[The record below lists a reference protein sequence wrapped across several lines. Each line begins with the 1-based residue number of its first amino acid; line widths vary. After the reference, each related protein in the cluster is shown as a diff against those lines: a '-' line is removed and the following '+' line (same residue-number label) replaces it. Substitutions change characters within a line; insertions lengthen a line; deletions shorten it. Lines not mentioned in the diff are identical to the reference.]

1 MNLML
6 NVFTDF
12 WNNFV
17 ERIQI
22 PSVIIALVFAI
33 IGVALAIL
41 ARRIARVIRKTDDIK
56 DNDGCLIAFKAVG
69 LVCLFIS
76 VLIIIFRSGVL

>member
-1 MNLML
+1 MNLLL

-22 PSVIIALVFAI
+22 PAIIVALVFAI
-33 IGVALAIL
+33 VGVSFAVLG
-41 ARRIARVIRKTDDIK
+41 RRIARVIRKTDDIK
-56 DNDGCLIAFKAVG
+56 DTDNILITFKTIG
-69 LVCLFIS
+69 LVCLFVS
-76 VLIIIFRSGVL
+76 VLIIIFRSGV

>member
-1 MNLML
+1 MNLLL

-22 PSVIIALVFAI
+22 PAIIVALVFAI
-33 IGVALAIL
+33 IGVSFAVLG
-41 ARRIARVIRKTDDIK
+41 RRIARIIRKTDDIK
-56 DNDGCLIAFKAVG
+56 DTDNILITFKAIG
-69 LVCLFIS
+69 LVCLFVS
-76 VLIIIFRSGVL
+76 VLIIIFRSGV

>member
-1 MNLML
+1 MKLL

-12 WNNFV
+12 WNNFI
-17 ERIQI
+17 ERMQI
-22 PSVIIALVFAI
+22 PSIIVALAFAVV
-33 IGVALAIL
+33 GVALAVL
-41 ARRIARVIRKTDDIK
+41 ARRIARVIRKTNDIK

-69 LVCLFIS
+69 LVCLFVS

>member
-1 MNLML
+1 MNLLL

-22 PSVIIALVFAI
+22 PAIIVALVFAI
-33 IGVALAIL
+33 VGVSFAVLG
-41 ARRIARVIRKTDDIK
+41 RRIARVIRKTDDIK
-56 DNDGCLIAFKAVG
+56 DTDNILIAFKAVG
-69 LVCLFIS
+69 LVCLFVS
-76 VLIIIFRSGVL
+76 VLIIIFRSGV